1 MWSVYCDGSSSGK
14 SNKPGGYGWLLISGG
29 SLLQWGYGGS
39 PSTTNNLMEM
49 EAIIQAIEN
58 VLKLDPRKEQTVEFV
73 SDSQYALGIATGEY
87 QPSKNYEQA
96 IKLRKLALSRP
107 DFKFRWVRGHNGDKY
122 NEAADML
129 AKQGKLE
136 HTPVDQRPKPAPKPR
151 REEKARRKTLSEE
164 RAEAKAVSR
173 KRDEEDLK
181 SGAKTPEQLRNEN
194 SHFTAVKV
202 GVRLDLVKSLC

>member
-14 SNKPGGYGWLLISGG
+14 SNKPGGYGWLLVFEGNLI
-29 SLLQWGYGGS
+29 QWGYGGS

-49 EAIIQAIEN
+49 EALIRGLEE
-58 VLKLDPRKEQTVEFV
+58 VLRLDPKKERSIEFV
-73 SDSQYALGIATGEY
+73 SDSRYALGIATGEY

-107 DFKFRWVRGHNGDKY
+107 DLKFRWVRGHNGDKY

-136 HTPVDQRPKPAPKPR
+136 HTPMDQRPKSEPKPR
-151 REEKARRKTLSEE
+151 RKEKARRKGLSEE
-164 RAEAKAVSR
+164 RASRQRDDTNSPEFEAKAQ
-173 KRDEEDLK
+173 
-181 SGAKTPEQLRNEN
+181 AAP
-194 SHFTAVKV
+194 
-202 GVRLDLVKSLC
+202 